1 MERVDMLKMPV
12 KMVMTTSLF
21 IAKPNTILKEVN
33 HIMER
38 ENIHHVPVVDETNEF
53 KGIISKSDIHI
64 LMDWGTKKDLPESKR
79 KNNFLLTSNLARDLM
94 TTSVIGVDPEDTV
107 EKCVQLF
114 RENYFHAIPVVDRRG
129 ILVGLVT
136 TYDLLMLAYYPQ
148 FALNIS

>member
-1 MERVDMLKMPV
+1 MEREDLLKLPV
-12 KMVMTTSLF
+12 KLVMTTSLF

-53 KGIISKSDIHI
+53 KGIISKSDMNM
-64 LMDWGTKKDLPESKR
+64 LLDWGTKKELPESMR

-94 TTSVIGVDPEDTV
+94 TSSVISVDPEDTV
-107 EKCVQLF
+107 EKCMQLL

-136 TYDLLMLAYYPQ
+136 TYDLLMLAYNPQ
-148 FALNIS
+148 FALNV